1 LHRTNLLTEKCIL
14 LSKRI
19 RETSGNLKSFK
30 EENDNLKKEIHV
42 KRLEIIIIN
51 KKLKL
56 NQEIN
61 DEIESEN
68 KKLKNQVNIKIL
80 KFINNTFKNSK
91 YIEKVC

>member
-1 LHRTNLLTEKCIL
+1 
-14 LSKRI
+14 
-19 RETSGNLKSFK
+19 
-30 EENDNLKKEIHV
+30 
-42 KRLEIIIIN
+42 
-51 KKLKL
+51 L

>member
-1 LHRTNLLTEKCIL
+1 M
-14 LSKRI
+14 
-19 RETSGNLKSFK
+19 
-30 EENDNLKKEIHV
+30 
-42 KRLEIIIIN
+42 
-51 KKLKL
+51 